1 MKRKYRRKRAD
12 ETRTVELIDELDT
25 GPAPAPD
32 LDTESAIREIADRL
46 PEIQRRI
53 LELRQRNMTWD
64 QIGREVG
71 LKRWSFELERE
82 ELRKALR
89 RGL

>member
-1 MKRKYRRKRAD
+1 M
-12 ETRTVELIDELDT
+12 ELIDELDT

-32 LDTESAIREIADRL
+32 LDTENAIREVAGRL
-46 PEIQRRI
+46 PELQRRI
-53 LELRQRNMTWD
+53 LELRRRGMTWD
-64 QIGREVG
+64 QIRREVG
-71 LKRWSFELERE
+71 LKRWRFELERE